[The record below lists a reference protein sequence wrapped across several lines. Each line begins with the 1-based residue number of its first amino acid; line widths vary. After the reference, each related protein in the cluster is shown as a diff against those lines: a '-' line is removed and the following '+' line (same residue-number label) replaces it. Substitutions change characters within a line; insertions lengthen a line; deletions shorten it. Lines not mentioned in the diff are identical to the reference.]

1 MKNAVWQVN
10 LSMQLEA
17 VHAAVIK
24 KKQIIKREKIKHPPL
39 SVLTHK
45 QDVVSPLDCAR
56 KTIS

>member
-39 SVLTHK
+39 VF
-45 QDVVSPLDCAR
+45 
-56 KTIS
+56 